1 MLNDFDGPERFLVDF
16 AIEYEGISPQLV
28 DQFTEVELTMGESLL
43 TPGLQTTIR
52 IHDYIQ
58 NLPVK
63 NHEEFKGVNVKIKIT
78 KPQLEKY
85 FDMSPT
91 LYTEQTLYRLENRKF
106 FNGIRNQ
113 EYLLRLCDPSM
124 LNDATTLVS
133 KSWKCATP
141 SQVTSDVLSQC
152 AGVRRMSV
160 EPSQPARPY
169 IAPNIHPF
177 QVVAQQASV
186 AWTGNMD
193 PSFLHFMTF
202 ENISTHNFKSLYTM
216 SRQRPVLPRPFHYQD
231 IGLLAGNQ
239 DPLSALS
246 LSFPCDFD
254 LLSDALNGVG
264 LNGADTNS
272 MAVFNPVFKQFSL
285 FGNQTLGCGIGSS
298 VIKMSLS
305 NSSSAAQQGTCPDW
319 LQVSQQKR
327 QARMSL
333 LEQDKI
339 ALRMTVP
346 WNPALHAGKVI
357 ALDLPNT
364 NDTSGS
370 TKNYGTGTYLI
381 LHMKHNIKRGGYAT
395 TTIDCVST
403 TVGRGEV

>member
-1 MLNDFDGPERFLVDF
+1 MDFEGPESFLADF
-16 AIEYEGISPQLV
+16 QIEYEGNIPASLLE
-28 DQFTEVELTMGESLL
+28 DFTEMEIIMGESLL

-52 IHDYIQ
+52 IHDYAQ
-58 NLPVK
+58 RMPVK
-63 NHEEFKGVNVKIKIT
+63 YHEYFKGAKVNIRIT
-78 KPQLEKY
+78 KPQLEKF

-113 EYLLRLCDPSM
+113 EYLLRLCDPTM
-124 LNDATTLVS
+124 IFDAETLVS

-141 SQVTSDVLSQC
+141 TQVVEDVLRQC
-152 AGVRRMSV
+152 AGVQRLRT
-160 EPSQPARPY
+160 EPSSPARPY

-177 QVVAQQASV
+177 QVVSQQASV
-186 AWTGNMD
+186 AYTGNMD

-202 ENISTHNFKSLYTM
+202 ENISTHHFRSLYRM
-216 SRQRPVLPRPFHYQD
+216 SRQQPVLSKPFMYED
-231 IGLLAGNQ
+231 TGIRSGNYN
-239 DPLSALS
+239 PLSALS

-254 LLSDALNGVG
+254 LLSDALNGIG
-264 LNGADTNS
+264 LNGGDNNS

-298 VIKMSLS
+298 VIKMGLS
-305 NSSSAAQQGTCPDW
+305 NSSSAAQQGTCPDS

-357 ALDLPNT
+357 ALELPNLS
-364 NDTSGS
+364 DPSGRAM
-370 TKNYGTGTYLI
+370 NYGTGTYLI